1 MTQTKAR
8 TRTTIDDAAR
18 RFRELVHNTAPGAP
32 LGNEE
37 ELIARLGVSRA
48 TVRQVARLLEREGLL
63 LVKRGI
69 HGGYFSARPN
79 LDTIESSVSSYLEM
93 LDTDVHETT
102 VIGSALWV
110 EVLRKAASIR
120 STEIPALMQPLRER
134 VAALQP
140 DSGFD
145 EILQL
150 EKDMRAVIFGL
161 ISSRYIELIF
171 QINLFF
177 ARRRFPTNPGD
188 LDGTPYH
195 REFVHIWRNAKLLEI
210 DAITAGD
217 PESAALAGRHSR
229 KLWYRRVWGE
239 DAI

>member
-1 MTQTKAR
+1 MPQAK
-8 TRTTIDDAAR
+8 TRTTIDAAAR
-18 RFRELVHNTAPGAP
+18 RFRELAHSTPPGSA
-32 LGNEE
+32 LGSEE
-37 ELIARLGVSRA
+37 ELIAKLGVSRA

-63 LVKRGI
+63 VVRRGI

-79 LDTIESSVSSYLEM
+79 LSTIETSVSSYLEM

-102 VIGSALWV
+102 IIGSALWV
-110 EVLRKAASIR
+110 EVLRKAASIK
-120 STEIPALMQPLRER
+120 STEIGALMQPLRDR
-134 VAALQP
+134 AAALQP
-140 DSGFD
+140 SSGFN

-177 ARRRFPTNPGD
+177 AQRRFPTNPGD

-195 REFVHIWRNAKLLEI
+195 HEFVHIWRNAKLLEI

-217 PESAALAGRHSR
+217 PESAGLAARHSR
-229 KLWYRRVWGE
+229 KLWYRRIWGE